1 MISQKDGKPIISHLV
16 ILVFSALAI
25 RVFSFTHTMMM
36 NLDGP
41 IYIHQA
47 RALYYGLWENINNC
61 SGVDWLTLY
70 SILVAA
76 VYPIAGD
83 WVHGAM
89 AVNLIF
95 GTLMIIPLYLFLR
108 RFLDEKTSFL
118 TTFIFAMLPVF
129 VDQSV
134 NVIRDPSSWFFA
146 VLGLY
151 LLVYDDE
158 RDTPFFLI
166 LSSLSFI
173 MATATRIENIAFII
187 GGCIYIFM
195 VFKNRKLKALFLFL
209 SPIILAV
216 SLFIVIQLIR
226 HPGSF
231 YWYRFHEIPLSI
243 INLFDNYRHL
253 EINLTPLV
261 LNPPPGIPIEFMR
274 YSRTLIWFIALGVV
288 LQSAMEAF
296 FYPFFLL
303 LLLGLTGLK
312 NRMRTDRRILSLVI
326 IAAISA
332 VVLYIYC
339 LNIWSMENRRL
350 IMVILPSA
358 VFMGFGVEKLINWL
372 HKKFGLSDSIGV
384 IVLCLLVLIL
394 TLPKDLKVREAD
406 KLVYKEIGETIA
418 RLDGGS
424 GVIEMI
430 TLGNALRWNDYYAN
444 LHVQGAPCPEKYSGW
459 QDKSIIG
466 NSYDDFIHNMRMRNI
481 RYIVWEEKNWPRKKF
496 AFLQSLRPTDLIK
509 LKEWSHQDTGRI
521 ILYEV
526 LYQKKTDTD
535 SHYPLEVE

>member
-1 MISQKDGKPIISHLV
+1 
-16 ILVFSALAI
+16 
-25 RVFSFTHTMMM
+25 
-36 NLDGP
+36 
-41 IYIHQA
+41 
-47 RALYYGLWENINNC
+47 
-61 SGVDWLTLY
+61 
-70 SILVAA
+70 
-76 VYPIAGD
+76 
-83 WVHGAM
+83 
-89 AVNLIF
+89 
-95 GTLMIIPLYLFLR
+95 
-108 RFLDEKTSFL
+108 
-118 TTFIFAMLPVF
+118 MLPVF

-173 MATATRIENIAFII
+173 IATATRIENIAFIM

-195 VFKNRKLKALFLFL
+195 VFKNRKAKALFLFFL
-209 SPIILAV
+209 PIILAIL
-216 SLFIVIQLIR
+216 LFIVIQLIR
-226 HPGSF
+226 QPGSF

-243 INLFDNYRHL
+243 MRLFDNYRNL
-253 EINLTPLV
+253 ETNLTPLV
-261 LNPPPGIPIEFMR
+261 LDPPPGIPIEFMR

-296 FYPFFLL
+296 FYPFFFLF
-303 LLLGLTGLK
+303 LLGLAELR
-312 NRMRTDRRILSLVI
+312 NRMKTDRRILSLVI
-326 IAAISA
+326 MAAISL

-339 LNIWSMENRRL
+339 FNTWSMENRRL
-350 IMVILPSA
+350 IMVIIPSI
-358 VFMGFGVEKLINWL
+358 VFIGFGAEKMISWL
-372 HKKFGLSDSIGV
+372 HKKFGLSDTIGV

-394 TLPKDLKVREAD
+394 TLPKNLKVREAD

-430 TLGNALRWNDYYAN
+430 TFGNALRWNDYYAN
-444 LHVQGAPCPEKYSGW
+444 LHVKKAPCPEKYSGW
-459 QDKSIIG
+459 HDKSIIG
-466 NSYDDFIHNMRMRNI
+466 NSYDEFIHNMRTRNI
-481 RYIVWEEKNWPRKKF
+481 RYIVWEEKNWPRNKF

-521 ILYEV
+521 ILYQV
-526 LYQKKTDTD
+526 MYQKK
-535 SHYPLEVE
+535 S